1 MKLKSH
7 VVFAFTLNCIPY
19 ISKKKKNERNL
30 GDEFGRQKKK
40 ITEKYINRQNILHI
54 PFSQNPTTLII
65 SFCQLPCHRD
75 DLLQKQHSFHDL
87 YNVKNIGY
95 TLEGFFPDFVVHVIF
110 HAQKFAPN
118 FMGYNNLIL
127 IIAPL

>member
-1 MKLKSH
+1 MNS
-7 VVFAFTLNCIPY
+7 
-19 ISKKKKNERNL
+19 
-30 GDEFGRQKKK
+30 GDKKKK